1 MSVGN
6 EQCEDSPYMRKIFD
20 FPNKHCGI
28 EVTMFE
34 NRILYEDSHILVCY
48 KPAGIATQTARIG
61 QADMVSEMENYLAR
75 NLLQGRAKEK
85 PQGSRQNETGR
96 KPPHACGSGIKPS
109 RIYVVHR
116 LDQPVEGILVF
127 ARQQAA
133 AAALSAQA
141 AGDEMEKEYLA
152 LVCDLREDAADGRRG
167 DEWQVE
173 PIQGSGQ
180 FAESAKAGQREQSGI
195 LTDYLLKDGKTNLSR
210 VVSSEV
216 KGAKEARLSYEILR
230 DISEEAVAAVK
241 EECDGFSENV
251 RTEKQLPSAVVKIR
265 LYTGRHH
272 QIRVQMANAGLP
284 LLGDRKYAPKEA
296 IALSERL
303 GIRDVALCAYRLSFL
318 HPQTKERMQF
328 EIEPQGTAFRGII
341 S

>member
-1 MSVGN
+1 
-6 EQCEDSPYMRKIFD
+6 
-20 FPNKHCGI
+20 
-28 EVTMFE
+28 MFE
-34 NRILYEDSHILVCY
+34 NRILYEDNYILVCH

-75 NLLQGRAKEK
+75 SRA
-85 PQGSRQNETGR
+85 
-96 KPPHACGSGIKPS
+96 

-127 ARQQAA
+127 AKQQAA

-152 LVCDLREDAADGRRG
+152 LVCDLRGEDAADG
-167 DEWQVE
+167 
-173 PIQGSGQ
+173 
-180 FAESAKAGQREQSGI
+180 SGI
-195 LTDYLLKDGKTNLSR
+195 LTDCLLKDGKTNTSR
-210 VVSSEV
+210 VVPSEV

-230 DISEEAVAAVK
+230 EE
-241 EECDGFSENV
+241 
-251 RTEKQLPSAVVKIR
+251 LPKIVKIR

-272 QIRVQMANAGLP
+272 QIRVQMANAGMP

-296 IALSERL
+296 IAMSESL
-303 GIRDVALCAYRLSFL
+303 GIRDVALCAYRLSFI

-328 EIEPQGTAFRGII
+328 ERKPEGAAFRGII